1 MKFTLCYF
9 PMHWKPRTVF
19 IEYDI
24 IPCSK
29 SPYLLWGPHSKTTWG
44 ILKGGKVVGV

>member
-1 MKFTLCYF
+1 MRWT
-9 PMHWKPRTVF
+9 PRTVF

-29 SPYLLWGPHSKTTWG
+29 STYLLWGPHRLVFKDYLG
-44 ILKGGKVVGV
+44 DLEKR